1 MRIAHTAD
9 IHIRSLSRHDEYR
22 EVLGAFVRDC
32 AAQRVDHIFV
42 GGDIFHTK
50 CSGISPEYIDF
61 LSWWLT
67 EMSKVAEVHL
77 ILGNHD
83 GNLVNLSRQD
93 AVSPIVD
100 ALSNPRVHL
109 YKKSGVYN
117 FSPGFNFCIFS
128 VFDEEGWKNIEP
140 QPESIN
146 IAAYHGPVR
155 GSSTETGWDVEEG
168 LTADYFEKYDFC
180 FLGDIH
186 KPQFLGYKNQKP
198 WIAYPGTPVQQNY
211 AEQIEHGYLLWDIQK
226 KDDWSVVTRLL
237 PNPKPF
243 VTIDWKD
250 DLSTTLQEAK
260 KHSKDSRFRIRAQV
274 QVSQDDIYRISEALK
289 TSMSAT
295 EVTFK
300 SDYQVDKEIV
310 KSKSASVEKS
320 NLRSIDTIVN
330 LLKDYHSDSNLSQ
343 KDIDMMSDQAKNYLS
358 SAASSEDSSRSSTW
372 SIRHLKW
379 DNLFAYGENNSIN
392 FEKMNGVVGIFG
404 SNRVGKSSI
413 VGTLMYSLFNTTDR
427 GPVKNI
433 NVCNIRKPYC
443 SSKVILDHNGKTYIL
458 ERQTTKSANKKGV
471 VTASTSLNLFKMR
484 EDGDVEDMCG
494 EQRNDTEKTV
504 RSLFGNAE
512 DFLMTSLSAQG
523 ETNQFISQGSSK
535 RRSLLT
541 KFLDLD
547 IFDKMN
553 DLAAKDA
560 NGIKSQLKNFPDRNW
575 EEVKSQNEGLVS
587 SHTNLMKS
595 LTEKIEESQSV
606 LNLLHQELNS
616 HKSSFVT
623 QKDIDVQKSKVFDLE
638 AKFTENLITSSSL
651 ESNIQELMTKTSS
664 VRSLLDSIDVDSIKN
679 KLDSQ
684 KKMESSILELKHV
697 HEKELSTLS
706 HQKKSL
712 KILDEVPCEDNFP
725 TCKFIKD
732 AHENKSKILAQE
744 EKTRSLIES
753 LDSARRNFE
762 SIKLENLEEK
772 ISKHSRATDLLLKLD
787 VEISKKEVELERVR
801 SSISSIESTLSESKK
816 RLKDLEDAYKNDE
829 NLEVVSIKSKIEDLS
844 LKIRSWNEERISSA
858 SMHGKILSNIEKI
871 EEEKKQR
878 DSLLERL
885 RIHELISSAFSKK
898 GIPLLVTKSQLPLIN
913 LEISKIL
920 QGIVDFSIE
929 VEADEDSDFLEIY
942 INYGDSR
949 RIIELC
955 SGMEKTIAS
964 LALRVAMANI
974 SSLPKPDFFI
984 IDEGF
989 GTLDNAGVEACSRL
1003 LVSLK
1008 RYFKIIFVITHVD
1021 GIKDAADHIIEI
1033 TKSEKDSRVEF
1044 E

>member
-1 MRIAHTAD
+1 
-9 IHIRSLSRHDEYR
+9 
-22 EVLGAFVRDC
+22 
-32 AAQRVDHIFV
+32 
-42 GGDIFHTK
+42 
-50 CSGISPEYIDF
+50 
-61 LSWWLT
+61 
-67 EMSKVAEVHL
+67 
-77 ILGNHD
+77 
-83 GNLVNLSRQD
+83 
-93 AVSPIVD
+93 
-100 ALSNPRVHL
+100 
-109 YKKSGVYN
+109 
-117 FSPGFNFCIFS
+117 
-128 VFDEEGWKNIEP
+128 
-140 QPESIN
+140 
-146 IAAYHGPVR
+146 
-155 GSSTETGWDVEEG
+155 
-168 LTADYFEKYDFC
+168 
-180 FLGDIH
+180 
-186 KPQFLGYKNQKP
+186 
-198 WIAYPGTPVQQNY
+198 
-211 AEQIEHGYLLWDIQK
+211 
-226 KDDWSVVTRLL
+226 
-237 PNPKPF
+237 
-243 VTIDWKD
+243 
-250 DLSTTLQEAK
+250 
-260 KHSKDSRFRIRAQV
+260 
-274 QVSQDDIYRISEALK
+274 
-289 TSMSAT
+289 
-295 EVTFK
+295 
-300 SDYQVDKEIV
+300 
-310 KSKSASVEKS
+310 
-320 NLRSIDTIVN
+320 
-330 LLKDYHSDSNLSQ
+330 
-343 KDIDMMSDQAKNYLS
+343 
-358 SAASSEDSSRSSTW
+358 
-372 SIRHLKW
+372 
-379 DNLFAYGENNSIN
+379 
-392 FEKMNGVVGIFG
+392 
-404 SNRVGKSSI
+404 
-413 VGTLMYSLFNTTDR
+413 
-427 GPVKNI
+427 
-433 NVCNIRKPYC
+433 
-443 SSKVILDHNGKTYIL
+443 
-458 ERQTTKSANKKGV
+458 
-471 VTASTSLNLFKMR
+471 
-484 EDGDVEDMCG
+484 
-494 EQRNDTEKTV
+494 
-504 RSLFGNAE
+504 
-512 DFLMTSLSAQG
+512 
-523 ETNQFISQGSSK
+523 
-535 RRSLLT
+535 
-541 KFLDLD
+541 
-547 IFDKMN
+547 
-553 DLAAKDA
+553 
-560 NGIKSQLKNFPDRNW
+560 
-575 EEVKSQNEGLVS
+575 
-587 SHTNLMKS
+587 
-595 LTEKIEESQSV
+595 
-606 LNLLHQELNS
+606 
-616 HKSSFVT
+616 VT